1 MDKERDVKSKIESIN
16 NVLRKKEEIN
26 ENLRK
31 LNREVQ
37 EDISMIENSKQYRDY
52 AKIMVKD
59 IEQLF
64 REEAFEV

>member
-1 MDKERDVKSKIESIN
+1 MDKERDVTSKIESIN

-37 EDISMIENSKQYRDY
+37 EDISMIKNSNQYRDY